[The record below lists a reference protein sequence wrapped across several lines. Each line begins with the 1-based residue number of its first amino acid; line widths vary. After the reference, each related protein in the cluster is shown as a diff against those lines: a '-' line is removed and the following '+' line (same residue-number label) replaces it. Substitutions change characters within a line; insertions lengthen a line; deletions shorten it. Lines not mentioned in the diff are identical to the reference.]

1 MRKKQKRSR
10 AVLTAALLVAGAA
23 GVLLT
28 GCKTTER
35 KEDSAVESS
44 VRENAEPEVREVL
57 IGDNGVQE
65 RENWDRFVKDSG
77 GKKEARIRLR
87 YQYSDTAADKLSFMP
102 ESTEAYLSYDGEN
115 YWYNDG
121 GKNTAYRYLLKLSG
135 RNPNAEKSTTMWI
148 LANEK
153 YTFDQI
159 SKSWYSNDSG
169 DHISYELIYS
179 V

>member
-1 MRKKQKRSR
+1 MKKSKITECKACGTPIAGNAKVCPSCGAKIKKPFYKNGLFIII
-10 AVLTAALLVAGAA
+10 AVIV
-23 GVLLT
+23 
-28 GCKTTER
+28 
-35 KEDSAVESS
+35 
-44 VRENAEPEVREVL
+44 VREVL

-65 RENWDRFVKDSG
+65 RENWDRFVKDSS
-77 GKKEARIRLR
+77 GKKETSIRLR
-87 YQYSDTAADKLSFMP
+87 YQYSGTAADKLSFMP

-159 SKSWYSNDSG
+159 SKSWYSNDSR

>member
-1 MRKKQKRSR
+1 
-10 AVLTAALLVAGAA
+10 
-23 GVLLT
+23 
-28 GCKTTER
+28 
-35 KEDSAVESS
+35 
-44 VRENAEPEVREVL
+44 
-57 IGDNGVQE
+57 
-65 RENWDRFVKDSG
+65 
-77 GKKEARIRLR
+77 
-87 YQYSDTAADKLSFMP
+87 MP

-169 DHISYELIYS
+169 DRISYELIYS